1 MLVGSYDVK
10 SVYCF
15 ILTNVISINGDM
27 FTFIKKNA
35 AGCKLAV
42 K

>member
-1 MLVGSYDVK
+1 MLVGSNDVK
-10 SVYCF
+10 SFIFF

-27 FTFIKKNA
+27 FTFRNNA
-35 AGCKLAV
+35 DGCKLAV